1 MCFAR
6 SISVAAFPARAET
19 EAVGQTGEIMFK
31 YSQLLRR
38 FAPFFTVVL
47 GLGTPIAESAAQP
60 ASGQSRDWSAV
71 EQALGRRGLIQPGGI
86 MRFGFPRSDLNVTVG
101 DLKLLPAFALGGWV
115 AFRPEGS
122 SATVMGDLV
131 LTEDEVNTVADRL
144 RQGGV
149 AVTAIHNHL
158 AHESPRVLYAHI
170 HGHGDATRLAETVQA
185 ALATTQTP
193 LGQPPAVMP
202 VRIDLDTAAIAK
214 TLGASGR
221 VNGGSYQVGVPRARP
236 IVEGGRALPPSMGVA
251 TAINFQPTGGNRAA
265 VTGDFVMIASEV
277 PRVQRA
283 LRDNH
288 IEITA
293 LHSHMLDEEPR
304 LFFMHFW
311 AVDDAVTLARGLRA
325 ALDQMAVKHS

>member
-1 MCFAR
+1 
-6 SISVAAFPARAET
+6 
-19 EAVGQTGEIMFK
+19 MFE
-31 YSQLLRR
+31 YSQLGRR
-38 FAPFFTVVL
+38 CEQFFVAIVAL
-47 GLGTPIAESAAQP
+47 GIAASGSRAQP
-60 ASGQSRDWSAV
+60 AGTPTRDWSAV
-71 EQALGRRGLIQPGGI
+71 EQALGRRGLSQPGGVL
-86 MRFGFPRSDLNVTVG
+86 RFGFPRSDLHVSVG
-101 DLKLLPAFALGGWV
+101 DLQLLPAFALGGWV

-122 SATVMGDLV
+122 SATMMGDLV
-131 LTEDEVNTVADRL
+131 LTESEVNTVSDRL

-149 AVTAIHNHL
+149 TVTAIHNHL
-158 AHESPRVLYAHI
+158 TGESPHVLYAHI
-170 HGHGDATRLAETVQA
+170 HGHGDATRLAETVHA

-214 TLGASGR
+214 ILGASGR
-221 VNGGSYQVGVPRARP
+221 VNGGSYQVSVPRARP
-236 IVEGGRALPPSMGVA
+236 IIEGGKPLPPAMGVA
-251 TAINFQPTGGNRAA
+251 TAINFQPTGGDKAA
-265 VTGDFVMIASEV
+265 ITGDFVMIASEV
-277 PRVQRA
+277 PRVQQA

-311 AVDDAVTLARGLRA
+311 AVGDAATLARGLRA

>member
-1 MCFAR
+1 
-6 SISVAAFPARAET
+6 
-19 EAVGQTGEIMFK
+19 MFE
-31 YSQLLRR
+31 YSQLRR
-38 FAPFFTVVL
+38 RSVQCLIAVVAL
-47 GLGTPIAESAAQP
+47 GIAAAGSRAQP
-60 ASGQSRDWSAV
+60 AATPTRDWSAV
-71 EQALGRRGLIQPGGI
+71 EQALGRRGLSQPGGVL
-86 MRFGFPRSDLNVTVG
+86 RFGFPRGDLHVTVG
-101 DLKLLPAFALGGWV
+101 DLQLLPAFALGGWV

-122 SATVMGDLV
+122 SATMMGDLV
-131 LTEDEVNTVADRL
+131 LTEGEVNTVSDRL

-149 AVTAIHNHL
+149 TVTAIHNHL
-158 AHESPRVLYAHI
+158 TGESPHVLYAHI
-170 HGHGDATRLAETVQA
+170 HGHGDATRLAETVHA

-202 VRIDLDTAAIAK
+202 VRIDLDTATIAK
-214 TLGASGR
+214 ILGASGR

-236 IVEGGRALPPSMGVA
+236 IVEGGKPLPPSMGVA

-277 PRVQRA
+277 PRVQQA

-311 AVDDAVTLARGLRA
+311 AVDDATTLARGLRA